1 MSITSTLIGS
11 MGSINTALT
20 AMGVNDLQAK
30 QEEGEQKAA
39 ALSASQE
46 VAKLR
51 QTRKDA
57 SDLIKRAEDMSPEG
71 GTGHMPRD
79 VYMAANLGAE
89 ERMKDAEAILSKYYP
104 KLYAKAQKGGINEE
118 SRIKYDIQKYID
130 EMDKNGYTGSFEAYH
145 ARAVKQRARDD
156 LQRKKDRARR
166 EKDRARRERMSNG

>member
-57 SDLIKRAEDMSPEG
+57 SELVKQAREKSTEG
-71 GTGHMPRD
+71 GTAIPKD
-79 VYMAANLGAE
+79 VSYAARLGRE
-89 ERMKDAEAILSKYYP
+89 ERMKDAETILSKYYP

-118 SRIKYDIQKYID
+118 SRIKYDIQNYID

-156 LQRKKDRARR
+156 LQHKKDI
-166 EKDRARRERMSNG
+166 ARRERMSNG

>member
-20 AMGVNDLQAK
+20 AMGVNDLQTK

-57 SDLIKRAEDMSPEG
+57 SELIKQARDMSPDSRP
-71 GTGHMPRD
+71 GHISRD
-79 VYMAANLGAE
+79 EARAMALGRQ
-89 ERMKDAEAILSKYYP
+89 ERMNDSEAVLSKYYP
-104 KLYAKAQKGGINEE
+104 KLYAKAQKGGISEE
-118 SRIKYDIQKYID
+118 TAIKYDIQKYIA

-166 EKDRARRERMSNG
+166 EGMSNG

>member
-20 AMGVNDLQAK
+20 AMGVSDLQAK

-46 VAKLR
+46 VSKLR
-51 QTRKDA
+51 QTKQDA
-57 SDLIKRAEDMSPEG
+57 SDLVKQAREMSTDS
-71 GTGHMPRD
+71 GTRIPRD
-79 VYMAANLGAE
+79 VARAATMGAE

-104 KLYAKAQKGGINEE
+104 NLLAKAQKGGINEQQ
-118 SRIKYDIQKYID
+118 RLKYDIQNYIND
-130 EMDKNGYTGSFEAYH
+130 LDKNGYTGSFEAYH

-156 LQRKKDRARR
+156 LQRKKDI
-166 EKDRARRERMSNG
+166 ARRERMSNG

>member
-20 AMGVNDLQAK
+20 AMGVSDLQAK
-30 QEEGEQKAA
+30 QEEDEHKAA

-51 QTRKDA
+51 QTRNDA
-57 SDLIKRAEDMSPEG
+57 HELVKQARAMSTDSISG
-71 GTGHMPRD
+71 DIPRD
-79 VYMAANLGAE
+79 VQMAAWLGHE
-89 ERMKDAEAILSKYYP
+89 EREKDAEAILSKYYP

-118 SRIKYDIQKYID
+118 SFIKYDIQNYID

-145 ARAVKQRARDD
+145 ARAVKQRARED

-166 EKDRARRERMSNG
+166 ERMSNG

>member
-20 AMGVNDLQAK
+20 AMGVSDLQAK

-57 SDLIKRAEDMSPEG
+57 SELVKQAREKSTEG
-71 GTGHMPRD
+71 GTAIPRD
-79 VYMAANLGAE
+79 VAYAARLGRE
-89 ERMKDAEAILSKYYP
+89 ERMKDTEAVLSKYYP

-118 SRIKYDIQKYID
+118 SRIKYDIQNYID

-156 LQRKKDRARR
+156 LQHK
-166 EKDRARRERMSNG
+166 KDRARRERMSNG

>member
-51 QTRKDA
+51 QTKKDA
-57 SDLIKRAEDMSPEG
+57 SELVKQAREMSTDRTYGHITKDM
-71 GTGHMPRD
+71 HMA
-79 VYMAANLGAE
+79 VSLGRQ
-89 ERMKDAEAILSKYYP
+89 EREKDAEAILSKIYP
-104 KLYAKAQKGGINEE
+104 KLYAKARKGGINEE
-118 SRIKYDIQKYID
+118 HSIKYDIQRYIAD
-130 EMDKNGYTGSFEAYH
+130 MDKYGYTGSFEAYH

-166 EKDRARRERMSNG
+166 ERMSNG

>member
-20 AMGVNDLQAK
+20 AMGVSDLQDK
-30 QEEGEQKAA
+30 QEAGEQKAA

-51 QTRKDA
+51 QTKKDA
-57 SDLIKRAEDMSPEG
+57 SDLVRQAREMSNEG
-71 GTGHMPRD
+71 GPHIPRD
-79 VYMAANLGAE
+79 VHMAARMGRE
-89 ERMKDAEAILSKYYP
+89 EREKDAEAVLRKIYP
-104 KLYAKAQKGGINEE
+104 KLYAKAQKGGFGEE
-118 SRIKYDIQKYID
+118 QRIKYDIQHYID

-145 ARAVKQRARDD
+145 ARAVKQRARED

-166 EKDRARRERMSNG
+166 EMMSNG

>member
-1 MSITSTLIGS
+1 MSITGTLIGS

-20 AMGVNDLQAK
+20 AMGVSDLQAK
-30 QEEGEQKAA
+30 QEEGEQKAK

-51 QTRKDA
+51 QTKQDA
-57 SDLIKRAEDMSPEG
+57 SDLVRQARDMDPDRRP
-71 GTGHMPRD
+71 GHITKDMH
-79 VYMAANLGAE
+79 MAARLGRE
-89 ERMKDAEAILSKYYP
+89 ERDKDAEAVLSKYYP

-118 SRIKYDIQKYID
+118 TRIKGDINKYID

-166 EKDRARRERMSNG
+166 EGMNNG

>member
-20 AMGVNDLQAK
+20 AMGVPDLQSK

-57 SDLIKRAEDMSPEG
+57 SDLVKQAREMSTEG
-71 GTGHMPRD
+71 GTCIPRD
-79 VYMAANLGAE
+79 VIYADRLGRE
-89 ERMKDAEAILSKYYP
+89 ERLKDAEAVLRKSYP
-104 KLYAKAQKGGINEE
+104 KLYAKAQKGGIIEE
-118 SRIKYDIQKYID
+118 KRIKYDIQNYIND
-130 EMDKNGYTGSFEAYH
+130 YDKNGYTDSFEAYH

-156 LQRKKDRARR
+156 LQHK
-166 EKDRARRERMSNG
+166 KDRARRERMSNG

>member
-20 AMGVNDLQAK
+20 AMGVSDLQAK

-51 QTRKDA
+51 QTKKDA
-57 SDLIKRAEDMSPEG
+57 YDLVRQAREMSTEG
-71 GTGHMPRD
+71 GTNIPRD
-79 VYMAANLGAE
+79 VSMSANLGRQE
-89 ERMKDAEAILSKYYP
+89 LEKDAEAILSKYYP

-118 SRIKYDIQKYID
+118 SRIKYDIQHYIAD
-130 EMDKNGYTGSFEAYH
+130 MDKNGYTGSFEAYH
-145 ARAVKQRARDD
+145 ARAVKQRARED
-156 LQRKKDRARR
+156 LQLKKYRARR
-166 EKDRARRERMSNG
+166 EGMNNG

>member
-51 QTRKDA
+51 QTRKDTSELVKQA
-57 SDLIKRAEDMSPEG
+57 RDMSTDSRP
-71 GTGHMPRD
+71 GHITKDMH
-79 VYMAANLGAE
+79 MAQRLGRE
-89 ERMKDAEAILSKYYP
+89 EREKDAEAILSKYYP
-104 KLYAKAQKGGINEE
+104 KLYAKAQKGGINED
-118 SRIKYDIQKYID
+118 SRIKYDITHYID

-145 ARAVKQRARDD
+145 ARAVKQRARED
-156 LQRKKDRARR
+156 LQLKKDR
-166 EKDRARRERMSNG
+166 ERRERMSNG

>member
-30 QEEGEQKAA
+30 QEAGEQKAA

-51 QTRKDA
+51 QTQNDA
-57 SDLIKRAEDMSPEG
+57 RELVKQAREMSPDSSP
-71 GTGHMPRD
+71 GHIPRD
-79 VYMAANLGAE
+79 VAYASRLGSE
-89 ERMKDAEAILSKYYP
+89 ERMKDAETVLRNNYP
-104 KLYAKAQKGGINEE
+104 KLYAKAKKGGFGEE
-118 SRIKYDIQKYID
+118 YAIKHDIQKYITD
-130 EMDKNGYTGSFEAYH
+130 LDKNGYTTSFEAYY

-166 EKDRARRERMSNG
+166 ERMNNG

>member
-39 ALSASQE
+39 ALSASEE
-46 VAKLR
+46 VKKLR
-51 QTRKDA
+51 QTQQDA
-57 SDLIKRAEDMSPEG
+57 RELVRQARDMDPEG
-71 GTGHMPRD
+71 GTNIPRD
-79 VYMAANLGAE
+79 VAMAANMGIE
-89 ERMKDAEAILSKYYP
+89 ERTKDAEAILSKYYP
-104 KLYAKAQKGGINEE
+104 KLLAKAQKGGIGEE
-118 SRIKYDIQKYID
+118 SRLMYDINHYID

-166 EKDRARRERMSNG
+166 ERMNNG

>member
-20 AMGVNDLQAK
+20 AMGVSDLQAK

-57 SDLIKRAEDMSPEG
+57 SELVKQAREMSTEDRPGHITRDEIRAVG
-71 GTGHMPRD
+71 IGR
-79 VYMAANLGAE
+79 E
-89 ERMKDAEAILSKYYP
+89 EKMKDAEAILSKYYP
-104 KLYAKAQKGGINEE
+104 NLYAKAQKGGINEE
-118 SRIKYDIQKYID
+118 NRIKYDIQRYVD
-130 EMDKNGYTGSFEAYH
+130 DMDKNGYTGSFEAYH

-156 LQRKKDRARR
+156 LQLK
-166 EKDRARRERMSNG
+166 KDRARRERMSNG

>member
-20 AMGVNDLQAK
+20 AMGVTDLQAK
-30 QEEGEQKAA
+30 QEAGEQKAA

-51 QTRKDA
+51 QTKHDA
-57 SDLIKRAEDMSPEG
+57 SELVKQARDMDPDRRP
-71 GTGHMPRD
+71 GHITKDMH
-79 VYMAANLGAE
+79 MAANIGRQ
-89 ERMKDAEAILSKYYP
+89 EREKDTEAILSKYYP

-118 SRIKYDIQKYID
+118 QRIKYDINKYID

-156 LQRKKDRARR
+156 VQKK
-166 EKDRARRERMSNG
+166 KDRARRERMSNG

>member
-20 AMGVNDLQAK
+20 AMGVSDLQEK
-30 QEEGEQKAA
+30 QEAGEQKAA

-51 QTRKDA
+51 QTKQDA
-57 SDLIKRAEDMSPEG
+57 SDLVKQAREMSPDRRP
-71 GTGHMPRD
+71 GHISKDMH
-79 VYMAANLGAE
+79 MAANYGRQE
-89 ERMKDAEAILSKYYP
+89 VMKDTEAVLSKYYP

-118 SRIKYDIQKYID
+118 RRLKYDIQNYITD
-130 EMDKNGYTGSFEAYH
+130 LDKNGYTGSFEAYH

-166 EKDRARRERMSNG
+166 EGMSNG

>member
-57 SDLIKRAEDMSPEG
+57 SDLIKQAREMSTEG
-71 GTGHMPRD
+71 GTTIPRD

-166 EKDRARRERMSNG
+166 ERMSNG

>member
-20 AMGVNDLQAK
+20 AMGVSDLQAK

-57 SDLIKRAEDMSPEG
+57 SDLVKQAREMSTEG
-71 GTGHMPRD
+71 GTNIPRD
-79 VYMAANLGAE
+79 VSYAASMGRE
-89 ERMKDAEAILSKYYP
+89 EKMKDAEAVLSKIYP
-104 KLYAKAQKGGINEE
+104 KMLAKARKGGINEE
-118 SRIKYDIQKYID
+118 MRIKYDIQKYID
-130 EMDKNGYTGSFEAYH
+130 DLDKNGYTGTFEAYH

-156 LQRKKDRARR
+156 LQRKKD
-166 EKDRARRERMSNG
+166 KARRERMSNG

>member
-20 AMGVNDLQAK
+20 AMGVSDLQAK

-57 SDLIKRAEDMSPEG
+57 GELVKQARDMRTEG
-71 GTGHMPRD
+71 GTTIPRD
-79 VYMAANLGAE
+79 VSYAARLGRE
-89 ERMKDAEAILSKYYP
+89 ERMKDAETVLSKNYP
-104 KLYAKAQKGGINEE
+104 KLLAKARKGGINEE
-118 SRIKYDIQKYID
+118 TRIKYDIQDYIYD
-130 EMDKNGYTGSFEAYH
+130 MDKNGYTTSFEAYH
-145 ARAVKQRARDD
+145 ARAVKKRARDD
-156 LQRKKDRARR
+156 LQHKKD
-166 EKDRARRERMSNG
+166 KARRERMSNG

>member
-20 AMGVNDLQAK
+20 AMGVSDLQAK
-30 QEEGEQKAA
+30 QEKGEQKAA

-57 SDLIKRAEDMSPEG
+57 SDLVRQARDMSPDRRPGEI
-71 GTGHMPRD
+71 TRD
-79 VYMAANLGAE
+79 MHIAARLGRE
-89 ERMKDAEAILSKYYP
+89 EKMKDAEAVLSKIYP
-104 KLYAKAQKGGINEE
+104 KMLAKARKGGINEE
-118 SRIKYDIQKYID
+118 TRIKYDIQNYID
-130 EMDKNGYTGSFEAYH
+130 DMDKNGYTGSFEAYH

-166 EKDRARRERMSNG
+166 ERMSNG

>member
-20 AMGVNDLQAK
+20 AMGVSDLQAK

-51 QTRKDA
+51 QTKQDA
-57 SDLIKRAEDMSPEG
+57 HELIKQAREMSPDYRP
-71 GTGHMPRD
+71 GHISGDEARAMS
-79 VYMAANLGAE
+79 LGRE
-89 ERMKDAEAILSKYYP
+89 ERIKDAEAVLRKYYP
-104 KLYAKAQKGGINEE
+104 KLYAKAQKGGVGEDYA
-118 SRIKYDIQKYID
+118 IKRDIQKYID
-130 EMDKNGYTGSFEAYH
+130 DMDKNGYTGSFEAYH

-166 EKDRARRERMSNG
+166 ERMSNG

>member
-51 QTRKDA
+51 QTRNDA
-57 SDLIKRAEDMSPEG
+57 SELIRQARDMSTEG
-71 GTGHMPRD
+71 GPHIPRD
-79 VYMAANLGAE
+79 VHMAANLGRK
-89 ERMKDAEAILSKYYP
+89 EREKDAEAILSKYYP

-118 SRIKYDIQKYID
+118 HSTKYDIQRYID

-156 LQRKKDRARR
+156 MQRKKD
-166 EKDRARRERMSNG
+166 KARRERMSNG

>member
-1 MSITSTLIGS
+1 MDLSITSTLIGS

-30 QEEGEQKAA
+30 QEAGEQKAA

-51 QTRKDA
+51 QTKQDA
-57 SDLIKRAEDMSPEG
+57 RDLVRQAKEMSTEG
-71 GTGHMPRD
+71 GTIISKDEARA
-79 VYMAANLGAE
+79 VSLGRQE
-89 ERMKDAEAILSKYYP
+89 SEKDAEAVLSKYYP
-104 KLYAKAQKGGINEE
+104 KLYEKARKGGVGEDYA
-118 SRIKYDIQKYID
+118 IKRDIQKYID
-130 EMDKNGYTGSFEAYH
+130 DLDKNGYTGSFEAYH

-166 EKDRARRERMSNG
+166 ERMNNG

>member
-1 MSITSTLIGS
+1 MSITGTLIGS

-20 AMGVNDLQAK
+20 AMGVTDLQAK

-57 SDLIKRAEDMSPEG
+57 SELVKQARDMSPDLG
-71 GTGHMPRD
+71 PGHISRD
-79 VYMAANLGAE
+79 VSRAILLGQQ

-118 SRIKYDIQKYID
+118 SRIKYDIQHYID
-130 EMDKNGYTGSFEAYH
+130 DLDKNGYTGSFESYH
-145 ARAVKQRARDD
+145 ARAVKQRAREA
-156 LQRKKDRARR
+156 LQRK
-166 EKDRARRERMSNG
+166 KDRARRERMSNG